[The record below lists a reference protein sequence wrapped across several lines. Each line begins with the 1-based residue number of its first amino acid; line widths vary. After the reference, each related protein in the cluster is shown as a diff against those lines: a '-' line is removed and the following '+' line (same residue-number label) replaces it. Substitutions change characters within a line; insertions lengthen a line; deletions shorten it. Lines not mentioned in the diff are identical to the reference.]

1 MAHEKQEVT
10 MSQGEQPPEK
20 RVATEPGEPQR
31 KAPKPPK
38 PRKQEK
44 RQKGRK
50 G

>member
-1 MAHEKQEVT
+1 
-10 MSQGEQPPEK
+10 MSQSQDEQSSEK
-20 RVATEPGEPQR
+20 KDVKEAGLPQQ
-31 KAPKPPK
+31 KLPKPAK

>member
-1 MAHEKQEVT
+1 MAQE
-10 MSQGEQPPEK
+10 EQQPEK
-20 RVATEPGEPQR
+20 RAQTEEGQPQR
-31 KAPKPPK
+31 KVPKPAK